1 MEASLA
7 SPSALM
13 PTLLPRSE
21 GKKSFEPNTEAI
33 KQRLLRKGVFPTP
46 KILHAIR
53 KKEIQKALRRD
64 KKEALKDEPLP
75 LSASQRQA
83 LEEEAHFRTV
93 SAEYRAVREELR
105 RRNEKAL
112 ALAGKPW
119 ERSDKVDLRGLMS
132 LKEECG
138 EGRLKGEHL
147 VELREMLAERNGERF
162 RWLLDDDVEE
172 VGGVV
177 DKREMKQV
185 PWKQNLGDEEKI
197 QLLIKRLSSTD
208 LNLHD
213 WKFSRLMKQS
223 GLFFTEMHLLKIL
236 EGLGAL
242 GNWSQA
248 LSVVEWV
255 HNQKRYKHRKSRFVY
270 TKLLA
275 VLGKARKP
283 SEALRIFNVMRE
295 DGQIYPDM
303 AAYHSIA
310 VTLGQAGLLNEL
322 MTIVECMRQKP
333 SKRIKNMNRRNW
345 DPCLEPDIV
354 IYNAVLN
361 ACIPSHQWK
370 GVFWVLEQIRFSGL
384 KPTGATFGLAMEV
397 MLRAGKHN
405 FVHNFFEKMQK
416 SGLPPKALTYKVI
429 VRTFWEEGKVDE
441 AVEAIR
447 DMEKRGVV
455 GAACVYYELACCLC
469 NNGRWKDAMM
479 EVEKLKSLPLTK
491 PLEVAFTGMILSSL
505 DGGYIY
511 DCISIFEHM
520 KDHCAPNIGTV
531 NAMLKVYGHSDMFA
545 KAKELFEATKATVSS
560 FKSYTGNDSS
570 LELDAYSYS
579 SMLEASAS
587 AHQWEYFEYVYK
599 EMALCGYQLDQRKHA
614 WLLVEA
620 SRHGKWH
627 LLEHA
632 FDMIL
637 EAGEIPHVSL
647 FTEMICQTIGQQN
660 FKSTVSLI
668 NGMAYASLK
677 VSEIQWLNLF
687 QINMDRFSKDKLC
700 DLLNHISSCD
710 LVIEDPVPNFLKA
723 LQSFCGMKL
732 LDTTVLTDTSDV
744 SAVTPAVTG
753 NDEGDNNCDEI
764 QAHIPGKM
772 LMDDDGSPLC
782 SQEDSLMSER
792 PLDRT
797 EGSHSMSISLQER
810 VNNVAS
816 SSFAGNEGN
825 ELHSVFHGYTETPIT
840 DAALN
845 SLTADTGR
853 PFSELPSASEI
864 LETWKQDR
872 LKDGIFPFQC

>member
-1 MEASLA
+1 MEASFA
-7 SPSALM
+7 SPSALI

-21 GKKSFEPNTEAI
+21 GKKPFEPNTDAI

-46 KILHAIR
+46 KILHALH
-53 KKEIQKALRRD
+53 KKEIQKSLRRA
-64 KKEALKDEPLP
+64 KKEALKDESAP

-83 LEEEAHFRTV
+83 LEEDAHFRTV

-119 ERSDKVDLRGLMS
+119 ERLDEVDLRGLMS

-147 VELREMLAERNGERF
+147 EELKEMLAERNGERF

-172 VGGVV
+172 VAGVV
-177 DKREMKQV
+177 DERERKLV
-185 PWKQNLGDEEKI
+185 PSRQNLGDEEKI
-197 QLLIKRLSSTD
+197 QLLIKRLSRTELSIQ
-208 LNLHD
+208 D

-223 GLFFTEMHLLKIL
+223 GLFFTEMCLLEIL

-242 GNWSQA
+242 GNWRQA
-248 LSVVEWV
+248 LFVVEWV
-255 HNQKRYKHRKSRFVY
+255 YNQRHYKHRKSRFVY

-275 VLGKARKP
+275 VIGKARRP
-283 SEALRIFNVMRE
+283 SEALHVFNVMRE

-333 SKRIKNMNRRNW
+333 SKGIKNMKRGDW

-354 IYNAVLN
+354 IYNA
-361 ACIPSHQWK
+361 WK
-370 GVFWVLEQIRFSGL
+370 GVFWVLEQIRFCGL
-384 KPTGATFGLAMEV
+384 KPIGATYGLAMEV
-397 MLRAGKHN
+397 MLRAGKHD
-405 FVHNFFEKMQK
+405 FVHNFFKKMQK
-416 SGLPPKALTYKVI
+416 NGLPPKALTYKVL

-441 AVEAIR
+441 AVEAVR
-447 DMEKRGVV
+447 DMENRGVV
-455 GAACVYYELACCLC
+455 GAASVYYELACCLC

-505 DGGYIY
+505 DGGYIN

-520 KDHCAPNIGTV
+520 KDHCVPNIGTV
-531 NAMLKVYGHSDMFA
+531 NAMLKVYGHSDVFT
-545 KAKELFEATKATVSS
+545 KAKELFEATKAIVSN

-579 SMLEASAS
+579 SMLEVSAS

-599 EMALCGYQLDQRKHA
+599 EMAFCGYQLDQRKHA

-620 SRHGKWH
+620 SRAGKWH

-632 FDMIL
+632 FDTVL

-647 FTEMICQTIGQQN
+647 FTEMICQTIAQQN
-660 FKSTVSLI
+660 FKRTVNLI
-668 NGMAYASLK
+668 NGMAHASLR
-677 VSEIQWLNLF
+677 VSEIQWLKLF
-687 QINMDRFSKDKLC
+687 QINMDRFSMDKLH
-700 DLLNHISSCD
+700 DLLNHLSGCD
-710 LVIEDPVPNFLKA
+710 LVQEDPVPNFLKA
-723 LQSFCGMKL
+723 LQSLCGMRL
-732 LDTTVLTDTSDV
+732 LKDTTVVTDTSDV
-744 SAVTPAVTG
+744 SAVTPTITG
-753 NDEGDNNCDEI
+753 NEKDDNSCDEI

-772 LMDDDGSPLC
+772 LMDDNGSPLW

-792 PLDRT
+792 HLDRT
-797 EGSHSMSISLQER
+797 EGSSSISVSLQG
-810 VNNVAS
+810 VNNVAF
-816 SSFAGNEGN
+816 SSFVGNEGK
-825 ELHSVFHGYTETPIT
+825 ELHSVFHGYSETPIT
-840 DAALN
+840 DAALE
-845 SLTADTGR
+845 SLTAHTGR
-853 PFSELPSASEI
+853 PFSELPSAFEI
-864 LETWKQDR
+864 LETWKQER
-872 LKDGIFPFQC
+872 MKDGIFPFQR

>member
-397 MLRAGKHN
+397 
-405 FVHNFFEKMQK
+405 
-416 SGLPPKALTYKVI
+416 
-429 VRTFWEEGKVDE
+429 
-441 AVEAIR
+441 
-447 DMEKRGVV
+447 
-455 GAACVYYELACCLC
+455 
-469 NNGRWKDAMM
+469 
-479 EVEKLKSLPLTK
+479 EKLKSLPLTK

-599 EMALCGYQLDQRKHA
+599 EMALCGCQLDQRKHA

-660 FKSTVSLI
+660 FKSIVSLI

-782 SQEDSLMSER
+782 SQEDSLVSER

-825 ELHSVFHGYTETPIT
+825 ELHSVFHGCTETPIT